1 MTLSTTRPAPARDT
15 RLDLLRGWLQL
26 QIFASHAH
34 GSLIGAWLISAAWG
48 FSDSSEQFVY
58 LSGFALGSVFTLKA
72 HRGGCGPRAARPAA
86 AHPAPVGHASGRRL
100 RHGGDGDRGRR

>member
-1 MTLSTTRPAPARDT
+1 MLQRPPRDT
-15 RLDLLRGWLQL
+15 RLDLVRGWLQL

-58 LSGFALGSVFTLKA
+58 LSGFVVGAM
-72 HRGGCGPRAARPAA
+72 AAMVIAIEMAVPLPGEA
-86 AHPAPVGHASGRRL
+86 RRL
-100 RHGGDGDRGRR
+100 GWGWLLEAPWLALPGAAVLLWQPT